1 MEITPKFHP
10 VGNTLMGIS
19 VVVLSYNSEATIR
32 DTLAAAARVSD
43 EIHVVD
49 SFSTDGT
56 LEICNVHKAIITQRR
71 FLNWAD
77 QRNWAIAN
85 LPLRHNWQLHLDADE
100 ILTSGLIA
108 EINSLDSNWPA
119 DVDGFLI
126 PRLMRFLGRDLRHGG
141 YYPIYHMRLFR
152 SGCALVEDRQYDQHF
167 VLNGKSKLLSAP
179 FIDDQRMA
187 LKEWIERHNR
197 WSDLAVND
205 LLQPPSGPSIVGKY
219 NGNPIE
225 RARAKKGL
233 YYRFPIFLRPFILF
247 LYRYL
252 LRAGFLDGIPGL
264 IYCVLQA
271 FWFRFLVDAKL
282 YERMR
287 NNAMIRGG

>member
-1 MEITPKFHP
+1 MS
-10 VGNTLMGIS
+10 IS
-19 VVVLSYNSEATIR
+19 VVILTYNSEATIR
-32 DTLAAAARVSD
+32 DTLEAAGRVSD
-43 EIHVVD
+43 EIHVID
-49 SFSTDGT
+49 SFSSDRT
-56 LEICNVHKAIITQRR
+56 LEICRVYGAIITQRS

-77 QRNWAIAN
+77 QRNWAIRN
-85 LPLRHNWQLHLDADE
+85 LPLRHNWQMHLDADE
-100 ILTSGLIA
+100 ILTSELIA
-108 EINSLDSNWPA
+108 EINRLDGKWPA
-119 DVDGFLI
+119 SVDGFFI

-152 SGCALVEDRQYDQHF
+152 SGCAHVEDRQYDQQF
-167 VLNGKSKLLSAP
+167 ILNGNGKVLSAP
-179 FIDDQRMA
+179 FIDDQRMT
-187 LKEWIERHNR
+187 LNEWIQRHNR

-205 LLQPPSGPSIVGKY
+205 ILQSPSESTIAGKY
-219 NGNPIE
+219 RGNPVE
-225 RARAKKGL
+225 RARAKKNL
-233 YYRFPIFLRPFILF
+233 YYLAPIFLRPIILF

-287 NNAMIRGG
+287 TNGTLRGD